1 MFHMHRT
8 SKAQALQNM
17 TTVLPTPKSER
28 LQQNLES
35 DWTPGSYISQEEV
48 SFDTPPQPDEA
59 LMKINEG
66 LEKIEKCCEK
76 RRSSPLSSLMETK
89 WERAGEEEKTQF
101 VRKAT
106 EACKMVCS
114 AIAPEAGEKLFQA
127 VCKKE
132 DPDIENEL
140 KPLLQ
145 AYKNAPT
152 KDSKTQILS
161 IYANNYPAKK
171 LIEMHKFYEP
181 LTEWELRKAKIHAN
195 HNGPGAPLEK
205 PVYHRVKLDSVKVTH
220 FLEFINRP
228 YFHQDVAYGTRTLNL
243 SSGEKLV
250 MPNVIRT
257 VTRSTMVSQYLQLC
271 QEEDFEPLSRATM
284 YRILEVREASQR
296 KALHGLDNVAA
307 DGATAFASLLKIT
320 DELQNAGA
328 DPDWCAGIKEK
339 LNQAKRYLK
348 TDYKVHC
355 KEECSPCADHCRVFA
370 LSDPVNEAFTQ
381 ECEHLHNLQCD
392 MCENL
397 KSVVEEIEVSLKNQS
412 QNVCFY
418 SKEQQD
424 DILFDFSQSK
434 KLIFDWKAHIMRSE
448 NQDQAKQD
456 ALKSLDETSTLITM
470 DWAMKFQCQ
479 KYREKQSE
487 WFGKRGLSW
496 HVSSAVFKTGPKEEP
511 TVTTYAHLFD
521 SCNQDWFAVASIL
534 ENVLQLLKKEHP
546 SITKAYLRSDEA
558 GCYHNNFLICSIR
571 EISHRTG
578 ISIEQYDFSEP
589 QHGKDICDRIICPMK
604 LAVRRFCDE
613 GHDIQ
618 AARDMREALL
628 ERPVKGVTAAVC
640 EVNDKQRTIDVFKIT
655 HFSAYHNFEFGSGE
669 IRARKAYSVGQG
681 TSLNYS
687 DILRTPQGPTSI
699 VIKRDQEFFSAS
711 SKKNVVHKE
720 GASVQTSASFSCP
733 QAGCSL
739 SFTSFDSLQSHLDYE
754 QHEIKTSQE
763 SIYDQF
769 RRDWAARFSTI
780 HSENRLKPKVH
791 ISSVANS
798 SIPMGW
804 ALQKPRVGGKRYSPH
819 VKDYLKARFD
829 AGEQSGQKADPQQ
842 VSMDMRNAR
851 TEENNRLFSREEWL
865 TRNQVQSYFSRL
877 SALKRKQ
884 VSGPPS
890 NQPGLVDIDID
901 DLIQEDDWLQ
911 QVGEVYENLSVQHP
925 IYYDAYNLCDLH
937 KRKRIASFN
946 VEMLKIL
953 CKHFGITFKSKD
965 RKQMLVDKLTLMLE
979 ECSCTCSAE
988 K

>member
-1 MFHMHRT
+1 
-8 SKAQALQNM
+8 
-17 TTVLPTPKSER
+17 
-28 LQQNLES
+28 
-35 DWTPGSYISQEEV
+35 
-48 SFDTPPQPDEA
+48 
-59 LMKINEG
+59 
-66 LEKIEKCCEK
+66 
-76 RRSSPLSSLMETK
+76 
-89 WERAGEEEKTQF
+89 
-101 VRKAT
+101 
-106 EACKMVCS
+106 
-114 AIAPEAGEKLFQA
+114 
-127 VCKKE
+127 
-132 DPDIENEL
+132 
-140 KPLLQ
+140 
-145 AYKNAPT
+145 
-152 KDSKTQILS
+152 
-161 IYANNYPAKK
+161 
-171 LIEMHKFYEP
+171 
-181 LTEWELRKAKIHAN
+181 
-195 HNGPGAPLEK
+195 
-205 PVYHRVKLDSVKVTH
+205 
-220 FLEFINRP
+220 
-228 YFHQDVAYGTRTLNL
+228 
-243 SSGEKLV
+243 
-250 MPNVIRT
+250 
-257 VTRSTMVSQYLQLC
+257 MVSQYLQLC

-284 YRILEVREASQR
+284 YCILEVCEASQR

-370 LSDPVNEAFTQ
+370 LSDPVNEAFKQ

-397 KSVVEEIEVSLKNQS
+397 KSVVEEIEVSLKSQS

-618 AARDMREALL
+618 AARDMREAVL

-669 IRARKAYSVGQG
+669 IRARKAYSVGEG

-687 DILRTPQGPTSI
+687 DILRSPQGPTSI

-739 SFTSFDSLQSHLDYE
+739 SFTSFDSLQGHLDCE

-780 HSENRLKPKVH
+780 HSENRPKPKVH

-798 SIPMGW
+798 SLPMGW

-819 VKDYLKARFD
+819 VKVYLKA
-829 AGEQSGQKADPQQ
+829 
-842 VSMDMRNAR
+842 
-851 TEENNRLFSREEWL
+851 
-865 TRNQVQSYFSRL
+865 
-877 SALKRKQ
+877 
-884 VSGPPS
+884 
-890 NQPGLVDIDID
+890 
-901 DLIQEDDWLQ
+901 
-911 QVGEVYENLSVQHP
+911 
-925 IYYDAYNLCDLH
+925 
-937 KRKRIASFN
+937 
-946 VEMLKIL
+946 
-953 CKHFGITFKSKD
+953 
-965 RKQMLVDKLTLMLE
+965 
-979 ECSCTCSAE
+979 
-988 K
+988 